1 MKAIIVEDEFIAA
14 EALSAL
20 IIEIRKDIEVL
31 AILQS
36 IEDTVE
42 WIETHPSPDLVFMDI
57 HLADGS
63 AFMIF
68 DSVEIKCPIIF
79 TTAYDEYA
87 LKAFEVNSI
96 DYILKPISK
105 AGLEKAM
112 LKYNNLKGDISN
124 NQTLITNLLEMLKL
138 SNKSYK
144 NYFLVP
150 EKDKLIPL
158 SINDIYYIFI
168 DTKIVKIVT
177 SDNKSHYI
185 DKTLD
190 ELMEELNPEKFF
202 RANRQYIISRS
213 SVKDMSIWFGNKLSV
228 NLKIP
233 ISEKIIISKARVKEF
248 KQWLSGGFNHIGT

>member
-14 EALSAL
+14 ETLKNL
-20 IIEIRKDIEVL
+20 IGEVREDIEIT

-36 IEDTVE
+36 IEETVE
-42 WIETHPSPDLVFMDI
+42 WMETSPSPDLIFMDI

-68 DSVEIKCPIIF
+68 DSVEIKCPVIF

-96 DYILKPISK
+96 AYILKPINK
-105 AGLEKAM
+105 TALEKAM
-112 LKYNNLKGDISN
+112 SKYRNFMGNAAQ
-124 NQTLITNLLEMLKL
+124 NQAVINNLLESLKQY
-138 SNKSYK
+138 NKSYK
-144 NYFLVP
+144 SYFLVP
-150 EKDKLIPL
+150 EKDKLIPMAL
-158 SINDIYYIFI
+158 SDVYYIYI

-177 SDNKSHYI
+177 ADNKSHYI

-190 ELMEELNPEKFF
+190 DIMGELDPDRFF
-202 RANRQYIISRS
+202 RANRQFIISRS
-213 SVKDMSIWFGNKLSV
+213 SVKDISLWFGNKLSV

-233 ISEKIIISKARVKEF
+233 VPQKIIISKARVKEF
-248 KQWLSGGFNHIGT
+248 KQWFAGMMR

>member
-1 MKAIIVEDEFIAA
+1 MKTIIVEDEYIAA
-14 EALSAL
+14 ETLKSL
-20 IIEIRKDIEVL
+20 INEVREDIEIL

-36 IEDTVE
+36 IEETVE
-42 WIETHPSPDLVFMDI
+42 WLEIHPSPDLIFMDI

-68 DSVEIKCPIIF
+68 ESVEIKCPIIF

-105 AGLEKAM
+105 TALEKAISKYRKINGNTLQNQNLINDLLAS
-112 LKYNNLKGDISN
+112 LKQYS
-124 NQTLITNLLEMLKL
+124 
-138 SNKSYK
+138 KSYK
-144 NYFLVP
+144 NYFLIP

-158 SINDIYYIFI
+158 ALNDVYYIYI
-168 DTKIVKIVT
+168 DIKIVKIIT
-177 SDNKSHYI
+177 YDNKNHYI

-190 ELMEELNPEKFF
+190 EIMSKLDPEKFF

-213 SVKDMSIWFGNKLSV
+213 SIKDISLWFGNKLSV

-233 ISEKIIISKARVKEF
+233 VNEKIIISKARVKEF
-248 KQWLSGGFNHIGT
+248 KQWFAGM

>member
-14 EALSAL
+14 ETLSAL
-20 IIEIRKDIEVL
+20 ITEIRDDIEIL

-36 IEDTVE
+36 IEETVE

-112 LKYNNLKGDISN
+112 LKYKNLKGEPSYDQN
-124 NQTLITNLLEMLKL
+124 LIANFLETLKL

-144 NYFLVP
+144 SYFLVP
-150 EKDKLIPL
+150 EKDKLIPM

-168 DTKIVKIVT
+168 DTKIVKVVT
-177 SDNKSHYI
+177 SDNKGHYI

-190 ELMEELNPEKFF
+190 ELMGELNPEKFF

-233 ISEKIIISKARVKEF
+233 IPEKIIISKARVKEF
-248 KQWLSGGFNHIGT
+248 KQWLSGN

>member
-1 MKAIIVEDEFIAA
+1 MKAIIIEDEFMAA
-14 EALSAL
+14 ETLKSL
-20 IIEIRKDIEVL
+20 IVETGEDIEIL
-31 AILQS
+31 SILQS
-36 IEDTVE
+36 IEESVE

-96 DYILKPISK
+96 DYILKPICKTALSK
-105 AGLEKAM
+105 AI
-112 LKYNNLKGDISN
+112 LKYRKSAWNPSHSQNLIN
-124 NQTLITNLLEMLKL
+124 NLLESLQRY
-138 SNKSYK
+138 NKSYK

-158 SINDIYYIFI
+158 SLHEVYYIYI
-168 DTKIVKIVT
+168 DAKIVKAVT
-177 SDNKSHYI
+177 VENKSRYL

-190 ELMEELNPEKFF
+190 EIMNGLDPQQFF

-213 SVKDMSIWFGNKLSV
+213 AIKDVSIWFGNKLSV

-233 ISEKIIISKARVKEF
+233 LNEKIIISKARVKEF
-248 KQWLSGGFNHIGT
+248 KQWFAGLSI

>member
-1 MKAIIVEDEFIAA
+1 MKAIIIEDEIIAA
-14 EALSAL
+14 ETLKSL
-20 IIEIRKDIEVL
+20 IGEVQEDIEVL

-36 IEDTVE
+36 IEESVE
-42 WIETHPSPDLVFMDI
+42 WLETHSSPDLVFMDI

-96 DYILKPISK
+96 DYILKPTGK
-105 AGLEKAM
+105 AALEKAIS
-112 LKYNNLKGDISN
+112 KYKKLNGNPSYSQNLINNLLDS
-124 NQTLITNLLEMLKL
+124 LKQKT
-138 SNKSYK
+138 KSYK

-150 EKDKLIPL
+150 ERDKLIPL
-158 SINDIYYIFI
+158 ALNDVYYIFI

-177 SDNKSHYI
+177 HENKCRYI

-190 ELMEELNPEKFF
+190 EIMNELDPEKFF

-213 SVKDMSIWFGNKLSV
+213 AIKDMSLWFGNKLSV
-228 NLKIP
+228 NLKVP
-233 ISEKIIISKARVKEF
+233 VNEKIIISKARVKEF
-248 KQWLSGGFNHIGT
+248 KQWFAGGMG

>member
-14 EALSAL
+14 ETLKNL
-20 IIEIRKDIEVL
+20 IGEIREDIEIP

-36 IEDTVE
+36 IEETVE
-42 WIETHPSPDLVFMDI
+42 WMETNPSPDLIFMDI

-68 DSVEIKCPIIF
+68 DNVEIKCPVIF

-105 AGLEKAM
+105 AALEKAIS
-112 LKYNNLKGDISN
+112 KYRNFMGNASQ
-124 NQTLITNLLEMLKL
+124 NQTVINNLLESLKQY
-138 SNKSYK
+138 SKSYK
-144 NYFLVP
+144 SYFLVP
-150 EKDKLIPL
+150 ERDKLIPL
-158 SINDIYYIFI
+158 ALNDVYYIYI

-177 SDNKSHYI
+177 SGNDSHYI

-190 ELMEELNPEKFF
+190 DIMEELDPGNFF
-202 RANRQYIISRS
+202 RANRQFIISRS
-213 SVKDMSIWFGNKLSV
+213 SVRDISLWFGNKLSV

-233 ISEKIIISKARVKEF
+233 VPQKIIISKARAKEF
-248 KQWLSGGFNHIGT
+248 KQWFAGSTR

>member
-1 MKAIIVEDEFIAA
+1 MNAIIIEDEFIAA
-14 EALSAL
+14 ETLKSL
-20 IIEIRKDIEVL
+20 IKEIQPDIEIL

-36 IEDTVE
+36 IEESVE
-42 WIETHPSPDLVFMDI
+42 WIVAHPAPDLIFMDI

-68 DSVEIKCPIIF
+68 DSIEIKCPVIF

-105 AGLEKAM
+105 VALEKAIS
-112 LKYNNLKGDISN
+112 KYRKLNGNTTSQNIIN
-124 NQTLITNLLEMLKL
+124 NLLESLKRY
-138 SNKSYK
+138 NKSYK
-144 NYFLVP
+144 SYFLVP
-150 EKDKLIPL
+150 ERDKLIPL
-158 SINDIYYIFI
+158 ALDDVYYIFI

-177 SDNKSHYI
+177 SDNKSHYL

-190 ELMEELNPEKFF
+190 EIMNELDPEKFF
-202 RANRQYIISRS
+202 RANRQYIISRLS
-213 SVKDMSIWFGNKLSV
+213 IKDISLWFGNKLSV

-233 ISEKIIISKARVKEF
+233 VNEKIIISKARVKDF
-248 KQWLSGGFNHIGT
+248 KQWFAGGN

>member
-1 MKAIIVEDEFIAA
+1 MKAIIIEDEFIAA
-14 EALSAL
+14 ETLKSL
-20 IIEIRKDIEVL
+20 IAEVQEDIEIL

-36 IEDTVE
+36 IEESVE
-42 WIETHPSPDLVFMDI
+42 WIETHPSPDLIFMDI

-68 DSVEIKCPIIF
+68 DNVEIKCPIIF

-105 AGLEKAM
+105 AALEKSIS
-112 LKYNNLKGDISN
+112 KYRKFSGNSSQNQNLIN
-124 NQTLITNLLEMLKL
+124 NLLESLKRY
-138 SNKSYK
+138 NKSYK
-144 NYFLVP
+144 SYFLVP
-150 EKDKLIPL
+150 ERDKLIPL
-158 SINDIYYIFI
+158 ALNDVYYIYI
-168 DTKIVKIVT
+168 DTKVVKVVT
-177 SDNKSHYI
+177 SDNKSRYL

-190 ELMEELNPEKFF
+190 EIMNELNPDKFF

-213 SVKDMSIWFGNKLSV
+213 AIKDMSQWFGNKLSV

-233 ISEKIIISKARVKEF
+233 INEKIIISKARVKEF
-248 KQWLSGGFNHIGT
+248 KQWFAGGI